1 MNYNHKN
8 GSGRPQSS
16 PHLSANI
23 DRGGL
28 LLSSAESEVISL
40 SNMPDELGLEDK
52 RQHSISFSGMSV
64 IIESMIKSNS
74 RATLRIN
81 RPEIEAAILSDDLPY
96 LIDKF
101 ENENDRDGLQ
111 MAIILSV
118 ETNKPNLLSKLIEF
132 YKDDISSIKTLNEKD
147 LLHVGALGGHKEIC
161 ELLMYKGKCDPNAV
175 NTNDGLSPLHAAV
188 SGGHL
193 DILKMFHK
201 DGNGD
206 IHLGS
211 EMSSLMY
218 TAVRSNQPDIVQY
231 LLDYKSNRMGMHK
244 FTETAL
250 HLCAEHNYCLIA
262 SLLLASG
269 TVFIDALRGEN
280 MRETALHIAAKNGY
294 LKMVD
299 MLLKAGA
306 DPNAPNSKKETPLH
320 LAGKVLS
327 RSIIRLL
334 IRKEACMDARDIDGR
349 PPLHC
354 IINSEHQGA
363 TDCIRVLIENN
374 VNLNSSDNNGVTAL
388 HLAALNRKASQVNLL
403 IAHGADLC
411 SKNKNGKPAL
421 YFALK
426 YTPGCV
432 NAIQERMDAAI
443 HMENPESDINCKI
456 KMDFKTLIPCSN
468 SLQGEVSLFTE
479 LLNIQGGD
487 NHRNLAKILL
497 HPLAEAF
504 LHIKWNQIKWL
515 YYIFILFS
523 HFIYSVT
530 YSLYAILV
538 YKSLCSPKDNWKEG
552 IFLSHECSFDNSNP
566 RVQLAIT
573 SWIFLVIF
581 NILYILKET
590 TKCIHLGYRYL
601 REYESLLNVFIIII
615 FLLISFHS
623 DPFSETIVLSAW
635 QYHAAGFGVFSTWL
649 FLMFLIGKVPR
660 FGKYVEMF
668 KTVSKTFLDFLIA
681 YVFLFVA
688 FVLTFYLLIPSHV
701 AFNGSLPAA
710 FVKVL
715 VMMLGEIEYDD
726 LYYPEKHRIKMAG
739 LTTNQSG
746 WEGLIESEVEAQI
759 FPFTAHIFVT
769 IFIVLVSIIIMNLLF
784 GLAVTDI
791 QELYKTAKLHQRIQ
805 QVQLISYMESVILS
819 PLFQYFP
826 DSLKMFLRKVLQ
838 GVTGN
843 YKYVKVIEPNNF
855 QDKLLPASLKKRLW
869 KEQQEKYGKSQQSMM
884 EDTQLCLG
892 SIKMQLDELKEMV
905 LSLKANPNGIQS
917 SSISANLIE
926 DEPDRKNSFLRV
938 LPHKRYSSSN
948 SCLEKLENLRGRRP
962 SNSSTKMLVE
972 EEDFD
977 SDICESPQAHTE
989 YCGHDSF
996 MLSFSAQNT
1005 HKSPQSLGK
1014 INEAATIS
1022 SSSVSSIKDNNS
1034 DSK

>member
-1 MNYNHKN
+1 MKIIAVLALLFIAVSGEDLEWESCNPDNWGEGNIALSPYPLPVDLDGDVDVEIKLVKKGIVSIPIPCIESPSGLHLGACSYKLEEIVTKYKN
-8 GSGRPQSS
+8 FLCPDYFPEGQDCAFPLKAGEYGGKISGIILPEIPPSIANFTKGTI
-16 PHLSANI
+16 HANI

-81 RPEIEAAILSDDLPY
+81 RPEIEAAVLSDDLPY

-111 MAIILSV
+111 IAIILSV
-118 ETNKPNLLSKLIEF
+118 ETNKPKLLSKLIEF

-218 TAVRSNQPDIVQY
+218 TAVRCNQPDIVQY

-280 MRETALHIAAKNGY
+280 MQETALHIAAKNGY

-374 VNLNSSDNNGVTAL
+374 VNLNT
-388 HLAALNRKASQVNLL
+388 SQVNLL

-573 SWIFLVIF
+573 SWIFLAIDTF
-581 NILYILKET
+581 
-590 TKCIHLGYRYL
+590 
-601 REYESLLNVFIIII
+601 ESTN
-615 FLLISFHS
+615 
-623 DPFSETIVLSAW
+623 PFSTFSSSLSSYSSA
-635 QYHAAGFGVFSTWL
+635 SIRILSLKLL
-649 FLMFLIGKVPR
+649 FCQPGNTMLQALEDVQNSIKDFPR
-660 FGKYVEMF
+660 FPNCL
-668 KTVSKTFLDFLIA
+668 S
-681 YVFLFVA
+681 
-688 FVLTFYLLIPSHV
+688 
-701 AFNGSLPAA
+701 A

-739 LTTNQSG
+739 PTTNQSG

-869 KEQQEKYGKSQQSMM
+869 KEQQEKYGKIATKH
-884 EDTQLCLG
+884 D
-892 SIKMQLDELKEMV
+892 
-905 LSLKANPNGIQS
+905 
-917 SSISANLIE
+917 
-926 DEPDRKNSFLRV
+926 
-938 LPHKRYSSSN
+938 
-948 SCLEKLENLRGRRP
+948 GRHA
-962 SNSSTKMLVE
+962 TL
-972 EEDFD
+972 FGF
-977 SDICESPQAHTE
+977 H
-989 YCGHDSF
+989 
-996 MLSFSAQNT
+996 QNAV
-1005 HKSPQSLGK
+1005 G
-1014 INEAATIS
+1014 
-1022 SSSVSSIKDNNS
+1022 
-1034 DSK
+1034 